1 MAYSLCIHSNTS
13 LQDAL
18 SMPVSVVE
26 GFFGSKV
33 FEDSQKAKEAEI
45 KMQSEIV
52 TRLNGVIGACGAIVK
67 SISRIR

>member
-1 MAYSLCIHSNTS
+1 
-13 LQDAL
+13 
-18 SMPVSVVE
+18 MPVSVVE
-26 GFFGSKV
+26 GFFGSKA

-67 SISRIR
+67 SISRNR